1 MESFPCQH
9 IVGSCCTFFLY
20 FVFLFT
26 WKRQQWNKQCNNLI
40 TSTKTSNP
48 FVFSMP
54 KTQKTR
60 DAKGPTEI
68 FNPQFLRCLP
78 KGIKPSRKLNP
89 SQMDALDSAAA
100 NTLTLIQGP
109 PGAKKTLTW
118 RFCWGIEAFSVFF
131 FRFFLFCLLYFWNCN
146 ILINNEIFPCQSW
159 GDASIEK
166 RMDV

>member
-1 MESFPCQH
+1 
-9 IVGSCCTFFLY
+9 
-20 FVFLFT
+20 
-26 WKRQQWNKQCNNLI
+26 
-40 TSTKTSNP
+40 
-48 FVFSMP
+48 MP

-109 PGAKKTLTW
+109 PGAKKTL
-118 RFCWGIEAFSVFF
+118 I
-131 FRFFLFCLLYFWNCN
+131 
-146 ILINNEIFPCQSW
+146 
-159 GDASIEK
+159 
-166 RMDV
+166 